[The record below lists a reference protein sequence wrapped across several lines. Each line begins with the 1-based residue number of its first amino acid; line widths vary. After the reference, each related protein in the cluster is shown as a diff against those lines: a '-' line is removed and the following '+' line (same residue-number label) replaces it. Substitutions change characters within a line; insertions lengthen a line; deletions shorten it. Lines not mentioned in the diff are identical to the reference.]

1 MIHGRRD
8 VRAFAAARE
17 PGVRA
22 LAGNPD
28 APVNATWDTWFLK
41 QLVTADLDPVTGLGD
56 EGLEERAGSGG
67 HEIRTWLTG
76 FAAAGRPLAGRA
88 TNRYRNGSPAWVSAR
103 LSRWPDVDRST
114 VSLLDA
120 RATMALERLAAARA
134 TGRPCPPVRTLLPPG
149 DIGAAYA
156 VQAAWV
162 ASQVAA
168 GDRVAGRKIGLT
180 NPAVQAQLGVDQ
192 PDFGTLL
199 STMDCPPGE
208 PIDTGRLL
216 QPKIEAEVAFV
227 LARDL
232 DAPDIG
238 PDDVLAATA
247 SVVAALEIVDS
258 RIADWDISIVDTVA
272 DNASSGLFT
281 LGPER
286 RPPDGL
292 DLAACPMR
300 LWRDGEEVST
310 GSGAAASAIRP
321 SRSPGS
327 PPPPGR
333 TASRS
338 APARSCCLARSG
350 PWSPVRAGDRFTA
363 EIGGLGQ
370 VTAVF
375 AGDPR

>member
-1 MIHGRRD
+1 MSIE
-8 VRAFAAARE
+8 V
-17 PGVRA
+17 P
-22 LAGNPD
+22 
-28 APVNATWDTWFLK
+28 
-41 QLVTADLDPVTGLGD
+41 
-56 EGLEERAGSGG
+56 
-67 HEIRTWLTG
+67 
-76 FAAAGRPLAGRA
+76 
-88 TNRYRNGSPAWVSAR
+88 SPA
-103 LSRWPDVDRST
+103 
-114 VSLLDA
+114 LDT
-120 RATMALERLAAARA
+120 RASEALERLAAARA
-134 TGRPCPPVRTLLPPG
+134 AGRPCPPVRTLLPPG
-149 DIGAAYA
+149 DIGTAYA

-162 ASQVAA
+162 AGQVAA
-168 GDRVAGRKIGLT
+168 GDRVVGRKIGLT

-199 STMDCPPGE
+199 STMDCLPGE
-208 PIDTGRLL
+208 PIGTGRLL

-300 LWRDGEEVST
+300 LWRDGAEVST
-310 GSGAAASAIRP
+310 GSGAACLGHPAVAVAWLAA
-321 SRSPGS
+321 
-327 PPPPGR
+327 
-333 TASRS
+333 T
-338 APARSCCLARSG
+338 ARSYGQPLRAGEIVLSG
-350 PWSPVRAGDRFTA
+350 ALGPMVAVKAGDRFTA

-375 AGDPR
+375 AGDPL